1 MFPLRGA
8 DTRDGRAPPLRGAGD
23 DMRELPRGTARFDDG
38 ADIPDRDG
46 PPIDGRDGVAI
57 DGRDGADGI
66 APRGTARYAGRCG
79 ALEGADMRGCDGIES
94 IRGAD
99 GIAPRGTAR
108 YAGRCGVLE
117 GADMRGCCDVI
128 ESIRGVDGIAPRGT
142 ARYAGRSCALDGAV
156 MRGRASV
163 RGDADIPA
171 RGTRMV
177 PASTAR
183 VARGRLVSAFRRT
196 PAGSR
201 GGRAAAG
208 KLRSGTAGW
217 APRVK

>member
-57 DGRDGADGI
+57 DGRD
-66 APRGTARYAGRCG
+66 
-79 ALEGADMRGCDGIES
+79 
-94 IRGAD
+94 GAD